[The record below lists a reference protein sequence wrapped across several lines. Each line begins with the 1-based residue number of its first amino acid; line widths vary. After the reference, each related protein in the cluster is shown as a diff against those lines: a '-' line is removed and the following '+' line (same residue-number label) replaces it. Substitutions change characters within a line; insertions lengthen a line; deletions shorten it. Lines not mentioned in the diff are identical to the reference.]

1 MSVRHLTHV
10 EEFSNHDNSRFN
22 FNGTVQPCNAFKINN
37 FLTNFNFERPEGD
50 LTWMADYTIF
60 VPGTEAVEAIPGTP
74 GGTGA
79 VGAVEATPDR
89 TIKLGVRPITI
100 PANITTLDNARD
112 FFAFNNSVGN
122 LVVFTPSTRYQD
134 VNLRFEIPNDLLNP
148 PGGFNPPLPM
158 EGVRNITQ
166 VTVPARSDAKR
177 LGFNPTD
184 TTMLYSVD
192 DVMQLR
198 EPPAPELSFYMD
210 TGSTHEN
217 SWHIGDIT
225 ADKNP
230 HIQSLKP
237 DVLRRGWYPISRS
250 NNFNI
255 HVRDHFG
262 NSVKGISNSSQVR
275 LNTTFGTHYDDDRGN
290 NVNV

>member
-60 VPGTEAVEAIPGTP
+60 VPGDPEVEADPTADPPVEAVD
-74 GGTGA
+74 
-79 VGAVEATPDR
+79 ATPDR

-112 FFAFNNSVGN
+112 FFATTPGIGN

-134 VNLRFEIPNDLLNP
+134 VNLRFEIPPDLLNP
-148 PGGFNPPLPM
+148 DPPFNPPLPM
-158 EGVRNITQ
+158 MGVRNITQ

-184 TTMLYSVD
+184 ATMLYSVD

-198 EPPAPELSFYMD
+198 QPPDPELSFYMD

-225 ADKNP
+225 ADTNP

-262 NSVKGISNSSQVR
+262 NSAKGISNSSQVQ
-275 LNTTFGTHYDDDRGN
+275 LNTTFGTYDDDGGSN
-290 NVNV
+290 INVRR